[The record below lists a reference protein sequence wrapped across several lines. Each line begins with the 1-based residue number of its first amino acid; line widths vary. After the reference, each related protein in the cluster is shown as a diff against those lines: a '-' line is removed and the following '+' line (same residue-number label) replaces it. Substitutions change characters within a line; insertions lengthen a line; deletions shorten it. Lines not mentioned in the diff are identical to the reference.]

1 MGLDENSRS
10 LKKPKLIS
18 LWLMKHVGFSK
29 KWLCWCVYRLPR
41 TILCFSFRCHCRVHW
56 DLRLNLHMLSN
67 AYSWA
72 ENRRTLPH
80 RNKLAVYR
88 SCAQT
93 NQNVL
98 GTNIRIQD
106 QTVKQ
111 FLFVF
116 LNEFWLTAAKHCPMW
131 LTHQIIIRSSFSVF
145 SKKPSLLKMNCPKLL
160 DGKPGSGLGFLPSSL
175 NIGNFD
181 QVTWPFFN
189 SEGFSTSSELAVR
202 LTTNAFVFRR
212 TSTAW
217 DNRFHM
223 HGAFLRHMDSLT
235 SKANN
240 THKHRKNC
248 LSRTW
253 LLSHSCQQRY
263 TRACHDTHHAPGT

>member
-175 NIGNFD
+175 NIGKL
-181 QVTWPFFN
+181 WPSDLALLQQRRLFN
-189 SEGFSTSSELAVR
+189 IIGTSS
-202 LTTNAFVFRR
+202 AFDNKRFCFQKNLHCLRQQV
-212 TSTAW
+212 SYAW
-217 DNRFHM
+217 RILEA
-223 HGAFLRHMDSLT
+223 HGFINL
-235 SKANN
+235 
-240 THKHRKNC
+240 
-248 LSRTW
+248 
-253 LLSHSCQQRY
+253 
-263 TRACHDTHHAPGT
+263 